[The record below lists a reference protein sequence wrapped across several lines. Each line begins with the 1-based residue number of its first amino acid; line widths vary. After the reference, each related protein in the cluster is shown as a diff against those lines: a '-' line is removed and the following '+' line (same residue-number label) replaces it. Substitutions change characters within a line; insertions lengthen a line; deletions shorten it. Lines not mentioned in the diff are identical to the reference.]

1 MRFGRLP
8 GSRAGQP
15 QIAVWA
21 ALFTNIARPGPYIW
35 VDGIRSVPATISWR
49 GTMRAK
55 AITSASARSGDDR
68 PRFLAPSLLRAQQ
81 GDQAYPFSWP
91 FKGCVTCGVT

>member
-1 MRFGRLP
+1 MVVLVL
-8 GSRAGQP
+8 AG
-15 QIAVWA
+15 IAVVTKA
-21 ALFTNIARPGPYIW
+21 GLAGLVTNSGPRGFTIARPGPYIW

-81 GDQAYPFSWP
+81 GDQATHFP
-91 FKGCVTCGVT
+91 GLLRAV